1 MYKKIL
7 SLFSSFL
14 GTKISVTARM
24 YVIPTA
30 ALLIQSARG
39 TCDNLITLKLRR
51 QPLPFVFF
59 PDFL

>member
-39 TCDNLITLKLRR
+39 TCDNLIKLKLRR